1 MRLEEFHVSEKFGFM
16 LPDPRHTL
24 PDYFEPWNHLAAN
37 LLILIQEK
45 NVRTQVHQMPLLD
58 PAKLEGYRQ
67 KRLAHLQ
74 LTVISTGYI
83 WQDGEKGMPDTL
95 PKCLAVPWYTIS
107 EDIGIVPVVCHPDMV
122 LCNWKLADPQKP
134 ASLEDLRCT
143 YNLPGGMDANWFF
156 MIPARMELDFAP
168 AIKCI
173 VDSIEAT
180 DNNDTETLI
189 PNLQTIRQVITQ
201 MKNTFKN
208 IHGLISPDI
217 FYNTFRPFLR
227 GFGGEGSPH
236 PEGIIF
242 EGISDK
248 PIQMTGG
255 SAAQSSTLQCL
266 DAAFSVKPE
275 PKIQNFLVKMRDHM
289 PKVHKEFIE
298 TIAEKSNIRN
308 YVMKSE
314 DEKLKE
320 IFNDVLLAM
329 VDFRSY
335 HIQIV
340 AKYILIPSS
349 RQKRDNLL
357 SKRGTGGTNMLPFL
371 KSIRKATSD
380 KLVEEEH

>member
-1 MRLEEFHVSEKFGFM
+1 
-16 LPDPRHTL
+16 
-24 PDYFEPWNHLAAN
+24 
-37 LLILIQEK
+37 
-45 NVRTQVHQMPLLD
+45 
-58 PAKLEGYRQ
+58 
-67 KRLAHLQ
+67 
-74 LTVISTGYI
+74 
-83 WQDGEKGMPDTL
+83 
-95 PKCLAVPWYTIS
+95 
-107 EDIGIVPVVCHPDMV
+107 
-122 LCNWKLADPQKP
+122 
-134 ASLEDLRCT
+134 
-143 YNLPGGMDANWFF
+143 
-156 MIPARMELDFAP
+156 
-168 AIKCI
+168 
-173 VDSIEAT
+173 
-180 DNNDTETLI
+180 
-189 PNLQTIRQVITQ
+189 

-217 FYNTFRPFLR
+217 FYNTFRPFLS

-248 PIQMTGG
+248 PIQMIGG

-266 DAAFSVKPE
+266 DAAFSVKHE

-329 VDFRSY
+329 VDFRSF

-340 AKYILIPSS
+340 TKYVVITSS
-349 RQKRDNLL
+349 RQKGDNLL
-357 SKRGTGGTNMLPFL
+357 SKRGTGGTNLLPFL